1 MDDEQG
7 WLVDESSDSWWVQ
20 TIAEQRRV
28 LQERAERLKRQRQ
41 QILDRLEELERLM
54 AERQP

>member
-28 LQERAERLKRQRQ
+28 LQERAERLERQRQ

>member
-1 MDDEQG
+1 
-7 WLVDESSDSWWVQ
+7 VDESSDSWWVQ

-28 LQERAERLKRQRQ
+28 LQERAERLERQRQ